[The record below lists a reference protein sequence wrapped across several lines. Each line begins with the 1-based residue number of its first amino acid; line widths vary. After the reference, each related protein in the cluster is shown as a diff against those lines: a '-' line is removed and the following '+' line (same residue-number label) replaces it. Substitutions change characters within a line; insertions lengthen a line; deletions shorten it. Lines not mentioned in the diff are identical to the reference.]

1 VSTEYSSAGD
11 PRRSME
17 LLWGGPAAPA
27 GRRGP
32 RPKFTVP
39 EIVAAAVAL
48 ADAEGLAAVSMRRV
62 AERLGI
68 TAMSLY
74 TYVPSKAEL
83 LDVMVD
89 AVCGEAVGER
99 FAGTGWRARLAEVAR
114 HNWVLH
120 RRHPWLLQVATSRPV
135 LGPNTIAKYDFE
147 LRAFEGTGVADVD
160 TDLLLSLVLHYVS
173 GAVRA
178 AVLAEQAEQRTGRSE
193 AQWWA
198 EYAPLLDEVLDPARY
213 PTAARIG
220 QAAGEEYGAG
230 DAERAFEFGLER
242 VLDGIA
248 LFVGRPEP
256 GGPRADQ
263 RSVR

>member
-1 VSTEYSSAGD
+1 MSTEYSGSGD
-11 PRRSME
+11 PRRSID
-17 LLWGGPAAPA
+17 LLWGRVGTSAA
-27 GRRGP
+27 RRGP

-39 EIVAAAVAL
+39 GIVAVAIAL

-62 AERLGI
+62 AEQLGV

-89 AVCGEAVGER
+89 AVSGEAVR
-99 FAGTGWRARLAEVAR
+99 DAYAGTGWRERVTEVATG
-114 HNWVLH
+114 NWELY

-147 LRAFEGTGVADVD
+147 LRAFEGTGVGDVQ
-160 TDLLLSLVLHYVS
+160 TDLLLSLVLDYVT

-178 AVLAEQAEQRTGRSE
+178 AVLADQAEQRTGRSDDE
-193 AQWWA
+193 WWA
-198 EYAPLLDEVLDPARY
+198 AYAPLLAEVLDPERF
-213 PTAARIG
+213 PTAARVG
-220 QAAGEEYGAG
+220 SAAGEEYGPG
-230 DAERAFEFGLER
+230 DPGRAFAFGLQR

-248 LFVGRPEP
+248 LFVSRP
-256 GGPRADQ
+256 G
-263 RSVR
+263 

>member
-1 VSTEYSSAGD
+1 MSTEYSGAGD
-11 PRRSME
+11 PRRSID
-17 LLWGGPAAPA
+17 LLWGRAPAPAA
-27 GRRGP
+27 RRGP

-39 EIVAAAVAL
+39 GIVAVAVAL

-62 AERLGI
+62 AEQLGV

-89 AVCGEAVGER
+89 AVSGEAVR
-99 FAGTGWRARLAEVAR
+99 DDYAARGWRERLGEVAR
-114 HNWVLH
+114 NNWELY

-147 LRAFEGTGVADVD
+147 LRSFEGTGVREVD
-160 TDLLLSLVLHYVS
+160 SDLLLSLVLNYVT

-178 AVLAEQAEQRTGRSE
+178 AVLADQAEQRTGQSE
-193 AQWWA
+193 TEWWA
-198 EYAPLLDEVLDPARY
+198 AWSPLLAEVLDPARF
-213 PTAARIG
+213 PTAARVG

-230 DAERAFEFGLER
+230 DPARAFAFGLER

-248 LFVGRPEP
+248 LFMPKGRP
-256 GGPRADQ
+256 A
-263 RSVR
+263 

>member
-1 VSTEYSSAGD
+1 VTTEYSGSGD
-11 PRRSME
+11 PRRSIE
-17 LLWGGPAAPA
+17 LLWGRGPGTEA
-27 GRRGP
+27 RRGP

-39 EIVAAAVAL
+39 GIVAVAVAL

-62 AERLGI
+62 AQRLGV

-89 AVCGEAVGER
+89 AVGAEAVREAHAPG
-99 FAGTGWRARLAEVAR
+99 GWRERLTAVAR
-114 HNWVLH
+114 TNWELY

-135 LGPNTIAKYDFE
+135 LGPNSIAKYDFE
-147 LRAFEGTGVADVD
+147 LRAFEGTGLADVD
-160 TDLLLSLVLHYVS
+160 TDQLLSLVLDYVT
-173 GAVRA
+173 GAARA
-178 AVLAEQAEQRTGRSE
+178 AVLAEQAERRTGRSDAE
-193 AQWWA
+193 WWQA
-198 EYAPLLDEVLDPARY
+198 WAPLLAEVLDPARF

-230 DAERAFEFGLER
+230 DPARAFAFGLPR

-248 LFVGRPEP
+248 RFMPP
-256 GGPRADQ
+256 STP
-263 RSVR
+263 